1 MIIPIEWLKEYVDI
15 KKSPKEIG
23 ESFTALG
30 LMLDRLVENG
40 ILDLEHRMDRSD
52 WLSIVG
58 CARDLAAI
66 EGLPL
71 RLPEG
76 AVPEKTGESKGSG
89 GVEIKV
95 EAPDLVRRF
104 NTRVFRGVKVKE
116 SPKWLRERLKSY
128 GLPSK
133 NNIVDITNYVMVEL
147 GQPMHAQDLAKFSKQ
162 EIVLRRAKT
171 GEEITTLLGERIKLD
186 SETLVLAE
194 GKNLIGI
201 GAIVGSPATAVDE
214 STTDIILD
222 AGNYNQSNIRKTSRR
237 LNIRNETVLRTEK
250 FLHPH
255 LTQMAIERATKL
267 ILELAGGQY
276 FENIDYYPKEV
287 PLTKMPLRYSRI
299 EKVGG
304 ILLPAQTVKNI
315 LKALGYRVLEENSA
329 GMQIEVPYFRT
340 DIAVEDDIVSDILRI
355 NNYENIP
362 LEIISAAPPK
372 EVTPEIYNFEEK
384 CRDILVSLG
393 MHEHITNPLV
403 KFDGNNTAAGQIRLE
418 NSLNS
423 EQDALRTSIHET
435 LKPVLAIY
443 QKHKI
448 NSAKLFEVGLTYYKI
463 GDRYENIKEI
473 RTIEGVVSTENG
485 VKQASNTAKEILA
498 AFFKN
503 LGIDNVRYEKPEGI
517 EINGAVIFQNKLALG
532 DIRLD
537 SFTLFS
543 ESSLKAE
550 KSQLRV
556 RDTIMHKT
564 TEDITLEVDTDRA
577 LGPTLAKLKG
587 LNEKITD
594 VFVVDEFVK
603 GNKKA
608 VTIRLVL
615 ESANETNRE
624 EVEKIK
630 SSIKL

>member
-1 MIIPIEWLKEYVDI
+1 MIVPIEWLKEYVDI
-15 KKSPKEIG
+15 KKSPKEIAA
-23 ESFTALG
+23 SFTALG
-30 LMLDRLVENG
+30 LMLDRPIENN

-171 GEEITTLLGERIKLD
+171 GEEITTLLGEKVKLD
-186 SETLVLAE
+186 
-194 GKNLIGI
+194 
-201 GAIVGSPATAVDE
+201 
-214 STTDIILD
+214 
-222 AGNYNQSNIRKTSRR
+222 
-237 LNIRNETVLRTEK
+237 NETFLRTEK

-255 LTQMAIERATKL
+255 LTQVAIERATKL

-276 FENIDYYPKEV
+276 FENTDYYPKEI
-287 PLTKMPLRYSRI
+287 PLTKMELRYLRI

-304 ILLPAQTVKNI
+304 VFVEPQTIRNI
-315 LKALGYRVLEENSA
+315 LESLGYRVLNTIPD
-329 GMQIEVPYFRT
+329 GLKLEVPYFRT
-340 DIAVEDDIVSDILRI
+340 DVQVEDDIVSDILRI
-355 NNYENIP
+355 SNYENIP
-362 LEIISAAPPK
+362 LEAISAAPPK

-384 CRDILVSLG
+384 CRDILVALG

-403 KFDGNNTAAGQIRLE
+403 KLDENDTDTGQIRLE

-423 EQDALRTSIHET
+423 EQEALRTSIYKT

-443 QKHKI
+443 RKHKI
-448 NSAKLFEVGLTYYKI
+448 GGAKLFEVGLTYYKT
-463 GDRYENIKEI
+463 GKRYEDIKEV

-485 VKQASNTAKEILA
+485 VVEASNKVKAILA

-503 LGIDNVRYEKPEGI
+503 LGVDNVRYEKSDAVGV
-517 EINGAVIFQNKLALG
+517 NTAVIFQNKLALG
-532 DIRLD
+532 EVRLD

-543 ESSLKAE
+543 ENLLKAE

-556 RDTIMHKT
+556 RDTLMHKT
-564 TEDITLEVDTDRA
+564 TEDITLEVDADKA
-577 LGPTLAKLKG
+577 LGPMLAKIKG
-587 LNEKITD
+587 SSEKIAD
-594 VFVVDEFVK
+594 VFVADEFVK

-608 VTIRLVL
+608 ITIRLTF
-615 ESANETNRE
+615 ESENEMGRA
-624 EVEKIK
+624 EVEEIK
-630 SSIKL
+630 TAITK